1 MRKGKTTDKVLKMSC
16 WVLIILTLIVA
27 CDLRIAWG
35 AAASDIDVKIAA
47 EERRRKEL
55 DQKLQSYRNS
65 IRQMKVKEND
75 LLVRID
81 QSQQATEKA
90 RQEMTILEY
99 QINKLQKDIAILN
112 EVMDETKNRIDDL
125 VFGLKQRMV
134 DIAKY
139 GISEELLLIFSA
151 ETTHAVLDSIYLL
164 DRLNQHDQFLISQLL
179 AKKQEITL
187 SQQTLEEHR
196 NRLKQ
201 RTQSLE
207 QERQKY
213 SSTIKQTN
221 TYLDD
226 IRRQKALAERAAK
239 EMEDAQKAVGQ
250 TILTLMRQKKE
261 REAVAK
267 KAGGKG
273 SVDYLAGRITQGR
286 GSMFDWP
293 LRGPMS
299 SSFGSRVHP
308 VFKTKTFH
316 SGMDISSPRGT
327 PVKAA
332 APGEVLF
339 EGWMRG
345 YGQVV
350 IIDHGRD
357 YSTVYAHM
365 SSTRVKEGTVVNA
378 GTVIG
383 TVGNTGTTT
392 GYHLHFEVRVGSTAK
407 NPLDYL
413 KR

>member
-1 MRKGKTTDKVLKMSC
+1 MRKHG
-16 WVLIILTLIVA
+16 A
-27 CDLRIAWG
+27 LRWFLAAVW
-35 AAASDIDVKIAA
+35 AAAVFLTPSLLVWAAEPDLDAQIAA

-55 DQKLQSYRNS
+55 DQKMESYQSM
-65 IRQMKVKEND
+65 IRQMKKKEDD

-81 QSQQATEKA
+81 QSQQATEKV

-99 QINKLQKDIAILN
+99 QIAKLQKSISALEGEMMRAQGKI
-112 EVMDETKNRIDDL
+112 DELIRAFRRRL
-125 VFGLKQRMV
+125 VDMS
-134 DIAKY
+134 KY
-139 GISEELLLIFSA
+139 GTTEELLLVFSA
-151 ETTHAVLDSIYLL
+151 KDTHEVLESIHLL
-164 DRLNQHDQFLISQLL
+164 GRLARHDQFLIEQLQAQKREMEVSRRTMEEQRDRL
-179 AKKQEITL
+179 KKQA
-187 SQQTLEEHR
+187 
-196 NRLKQ
+196 
-201 RTQSLE
+201 QSLDR
-207 QERQKY
+207 ERQKY
-213 SSTIKQTN
+213 NSMTKQTN

-226 IRRQKALAERAAK
+226 IRRQRTVAERAAR
-239 EMEDAQKAVGQ
+239 EMEEAQKEVGQ
-250 TILTLMRQKKE
+250 TILTLMRRKKGRGTGTGAE
-261 REAVAK
+261 S
-267 KAGGKG
+267 GGSG
-273 SVDYLAGRITQGR
+273 TDYLAGRMAQGR

-293 LRGPMS
+293 LRGPVS
-299 SSFGSRVHP
+299 SPFGTRIHP
-308 VFKTKTFH
+308 VFKTKSFH
-316 SGMDISSPRGT
+316 SGLDISAPRGT

-365 SSTRVKEGTVVNA
+365 SSTRVREGTVVKV
-378 GTVIG
+378 GTDIG